1 MNKKT
6 CSLCSIETDEI
17 DEHHIIPKEK
27 GGSNNVANKIK
38 ICRDCHY
45 KIHHP
50 EWKDGDLEQFK
61 EEFQDSIENNIFSDG
76 YGIIPRKVM
85 TDESLPAGAKLLY
98 CELSSLCA
106 SKGYCWATNRYLA
119 ELFHVSTATI
129 SDWITKLEKYL
140 VFENRTSFKRKIW
153 VHNLKFQPSR
163 KLDSYKKKSTKNHQ
177 ENLKHNNI
185 INIITNT
192 SVSIIDIENFQK
204 AIFVLELK
212 ELTDNQN
219 LMIAK
224 LIEKY
229 PSRDYEFQAQKCKD
243 WWFTHPR
250 TGWKKPLLAFSNW
263 LDRSKADDGIVA
275 KKQAERMKIEQ
286 DKRDY
291 VGPVDPESKKKVDA
305 IKAQIRER
313 FRMKK

>member
-1 MNKKT
+1 MNKINR
-6 CSLCSIETDEI
+6 SYYAVIPASVRYDE
-17 DEHHIIPKEK
+17 KL
-27 GGSNNVANKIK
+27 SAN
-38 ICRDCHY
+38 
-45 KIHHP
+45 
-50 EWKDGDLEQFK
+50 
-61 EEFQDSIENNIFSDG
+61 
-76 YGIIPRKVM
+76 
-85 TDESLPAGAKLLY
+85 AKLLY
-98 CELSSLCA
+98 AEITALSNE
-106 SKGYCWATNRYLA
+106 KGYCWASSNYFA
-119 ELFHVSTATI
+119 ELYKVSDRSVRSWIKQLNESQYIRCDITGNNDRKIYLKDLPI
-129 SDWITKLEKYL
+129 SDVVVGKKLPTGRKK
-140 VFENRTSFKRKIW
+140 TSA
-153 VHNLKFQPSR
+153 VVGR
-163 KLDSYKKKSTKNHQ
+163 KLP
-177 ENLKHNNI
+177 HNNI

-192 SVSIIDIENFQK
+192 SVSIIDIDNFQK

-219 LMIAK
+219 AMIAK

-305 IKAQIRER
+305 IKAQIREK